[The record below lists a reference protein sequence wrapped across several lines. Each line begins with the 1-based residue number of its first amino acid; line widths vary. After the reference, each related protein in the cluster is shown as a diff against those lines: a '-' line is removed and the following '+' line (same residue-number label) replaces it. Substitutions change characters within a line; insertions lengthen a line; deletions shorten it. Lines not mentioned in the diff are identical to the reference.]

1 MHNPQTVLAR
11 TFPCG
16 RLPRLQ
22 SNEYVNHCSST
33 EKRLCRCSLSA
44 WQKNYCG
51 TTADTR
57 LHKMSSSHC
66 SSSFWSC
73 FQLEQDLLS
82 KQLRCHNPPYTLDLH
97 CPYLWALLYTVLTKA
112 QWLAQS
118 SVRQDCQTYSYEQD
132 FLDIRSYTLTV
143 CHRCCS

>member
-1 MHNPQTVLAR
+1 VTYLHQALLSTLSFLIMKAKKPKAEANPEALSRLKVAPVCKLSLLLRAQLTKPALNTDRATHSPQTVLAM

-22 SNEYVNHCSST
+22 SNERVNHCSTT
-33 EKRLCRCSLSA
+33 EKRLCRCSPSA

-73 FQLEQDLLS
+73 LQLKQDLLS
-82 KQLRCHNPPYTLDLH
+82 K
-97 CPYLWALLYTVLTKA
+97 
-112 QWLAQS
+112 
-118 SVRQDCQTYSYEQD
+118 
-132 FLDIRSYTLTV
+132 
-143 CHRCCS
+143 